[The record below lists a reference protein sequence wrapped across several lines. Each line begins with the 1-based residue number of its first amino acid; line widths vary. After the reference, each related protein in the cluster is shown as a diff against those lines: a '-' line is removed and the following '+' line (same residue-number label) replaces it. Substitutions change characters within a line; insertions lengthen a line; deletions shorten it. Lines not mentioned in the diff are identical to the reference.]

1 MIRLLLV
8 DDQDIFRQGLAAL
21 LSVESDLEVI
31 GQARNGEEAISLA
44 KTLQPHVILVD
55 VRMPVCDGVQATR
68 EIHQHYP
75 WIRILVLTTF
85 DDDEYIL
92 QSLQVG
98 ALGYLLKRTP
108 SQDIV
113 AAIRSVSQGYSQLG
127 PTIALKVF
135 SQLKPLQT
143 SSNSYQELL
152 SKREID
158 VLKLVGQGKN
168 NQEIAQELFLSEGT
182 VKNYVTTILGKLEMR
197 DTTKWLPR
205 ASHSNSPMGTTK
217 FALDYL
223 Y

>member
-21 LSVESDLEVI
+21 LSVESDLEVV
-31 GQARNGEEAISLA
+31 GQARNGNEAVELA
-44 KTLQPHVILVD
+44 KTLQPHVILMD
-55 VRMPVCDGVQATR
+55 VQMPICNGVQATR

-108 SQDIV
+108 SQDIA

-135 SQLKPLQT
+135 SQLKPST
-143 SSNSYQELL
+143 PSTNNYQDLL
-152 SKREID
+152 SKREIE
-158 VLKLVGQGKN
+158 VFKLIGSGKN
-168 NQEIAQELFLSEGT
+168 NQEIAQELYLSEGT
-182 VKNYVTTILGKLEMR
+182 VKNYVTQILTKMEMR
-197 DTTKWLPR
+197 DR
-205 ASHSNSPMGTTK
+205 VQA
-217 FALDYL
+217 ALWAQKNL
-223 Y
+223 L

>member
-8 DDQDIFRQGLAAL
+8 DDQDIFRQGLVAL
-21 LSVESDLEVI
+21 LSVEADLEVV
-31 GQARNGEEAISLA
+31 GQARNGKDAIALA
-44 KTLQPHVILVD
+44 KALQPHVILMD

-92 QSLQVG
+92 QSLQMG

-108 SQDIV
+108 AQEIA

-135 SQLKPLQT
+135 SQLK
-143 SSNSYQELL
+143 SSPPSPNPSQDLL
-152 SKREID
+152 SKREIG

-168 NQEIAQELFLSEGT
+168 NQEIAQELHLSEGT
-182 VKNYVTTILGKLEMR
+182 VKNYLTQILNKLEMR
-197 DTTKWLPR
+197 DR
-205 ASHSNSPMGTTK
+205 IQA
-217 FALDYL
+217 ALWSQQNL
-223 Y
+223 L

>member
-8 DDQDIFRQGLAAL
+8 DDQDIFRQGLVAL
-21 LSVESDLEVI
+21 LCVESDLEVI

-44 KTLQPHVILVD
+44 KTLQPHVILMD

-127 PTIALKVF
+127 Q
-135 SQLKPLQT
+135 QLP
-143 SSNSYQELL
+143 
-152 SKREID
+152 SKCS
-158 VLKLVGQGKN
+158 LN
-168 NQEIAQELFLSEGT
+168 
-182 VKNYVTTILGKLEMR
+182 
-197 DTTKWLPR
+197 
-205 ASHSNSPMGTTK
+205 
-217 FALDYL
+217 
-223 Y
+223 

>member
-1 MIRLLLV
+1 MIRLLLA

-21 LSVESDLEVI
+21 LAVESDLEVI

-44 KTLQPHVILVD
+44 KTLQPHVILMD

-68 EIHQHYP
+68 EIHQYYP

-113 AAIRSVSQGYSQLG
+113 AAIRCVSQGYSQLG

-135 SQLKPLQT
+135 SQLKPVQT
-143 SSNSYQELL
+143 ASNIYRELL

-158 VLKLVGQGKN
+158 VLKLIGQGKN

-182 VKNYVTTILGKLEMR
+182 VKNYVTTILAKLEMR
-197 DTTKWLPR
+197 DR
-205 ASHSNSPMGTTK
+205 IQM
-217 FALDYL
+217 ALWAQQNL
-223 Y
+223 L

>member
-8 DDQDIFRQGLAAL
+8 DDQDIFRQGLTAL

-44 KTLQPHVILVD
+44 KTLQPHVILMD
-55 VRMPVCDGVQATR
+55 VRMPICDGVQATR

-108 SQDIV
+108 SQDIA

-135 SQLKPLQT
+135 SQLKPVQPIL
-143 SSNSYQELL
+143 NSYRELL
-152 SKREID
+152 SKREMS
-158 VLKLVGQGKN
+158 VLKLIGQGKN

-197 DTTKWLPR
+197 DR
-205 ASHSNSPMGTTK
+205 IQI
-217 FALDYL
+217 ALWAKENL
-223 Y
+223 L

>member
-21 LSVESDLEVI
+21 LSVEADLEVI
-31 GQARNGEEAISLA
+31 GQARNGKEAIALA
-44 KTLQPHVILVD
+44 KTLQPHVILMD
-55 VRMPVCDGVQATR
+55 VQMPICDGVQATR

-92 QSLQVG
+92 QSLQLG

-108 SQDIV
+108 SQDIA

-135 SQLKPLQT
+135 SQLKTPH
-143 SSNSYQELL
+143 SASNFSQEL
-152 SKREID
+152 SKREIE

-168 NQEIAQELFLSEGT
+168 NQEIAQALYLSEGT
-182 VKNYVTTILGKLEMR
+182 VKNYVTQIISKLEMR
-197 DTTKWLPR
+197 DR
-205 ASHSNSPMGTTK
+205 IQV
-217 FALDYL
+217 ALWSQQNL
-223 Y
+223 L

>member
-8 DDQDIFRQGLAAL
+8 DDQDIFRQGLASL
-21 LSVESDLEVI
+21 LSVEADLEI
-31 GQARNGEEAISLA
+31 AGQARNGQEAIALA
-44 KTLQPHVILVD
+44 RTLNPDVILMD
-55 VRMPVCDGVQATR
+55 VRMPICDGVQATC

-92 QSLQVG
+92 RSLQVG

-108 SQDIV
+108 SKEIA

-135 SQLKPLQT
+135 SQIKSFSLPPRCQD
-143 SSNSYQELL
+143 L
-152 SKREID
+152 SKRETD

-168 NQEIAQELFLSEGT
+168 NQEIAQRLYLSEGT
-182 VKNYVTTILGKLEMR
+182 VKNYVTQILNKLEMR
-197 DTTKWLPR
+197 DR
-205 ASHSNSPMGTTK
+205 IQA
-217 FALDYL
+217 ALWSQQNL
-223 Y
+223 L

>member
-8 DDQDIFRQGLAAL
+8 DDQDIFRQGLVAL
-21 LSVESDLEVI
+21 LSVEADLEVV
-31 GQARNGEEAISLA
+31 GQARNGLEAIALA
-44 KTLQPHVILVD
+44 KALQPHVILMD

-92 QSLQVG
+92 QSLQMG

-108 SQDIV
+108 PQEIA

-135 SQLKPLQT
+135 SQLK
-143 SSNSYQELL
+143 SSPPSPNSYQDLL
-152 SKREID
+152 SKREIE

-168 NQEIAQELFLSEGT
+168 NLEIAQSLHLSEGT
-182 VKNYVTTILGKLEMR
+182 VKNYVTQILNKLEMR
-197 DTTKWLPR
+197 DR
-205 ASHSNSPMGTTK
+205 IQA
-217 FALDYL
+217 ALWAQQNL
-223 Y
+223 L

>member
-21 LSVESDLEVI
+21 LSVEADLEVI
-31 GQARNGEEAISLA
+31 GQTRNGKEAIALA
-44 KTLQPHVILVD
+44 KTLQPHVILMD
-55 VRMPVCDGVQATR
+55 VQMPICDSVQATR

-92 QSLQVG
+92 QSLQLG

-108 SQDIV
+108 SQDIA

-135 SQLKPLQT
+135 SQLKPLH
-143 SSNSYQELL
+143 SASNFSQEL
-152 SKREID
+152 SKREIE

-168 NQEIAQELFLSEGT
+168 NQEIAQSLYLSEGT
-182 VKNYVTTILGKLEMR
+182 VKNYVTQIISKLEMR
-197 DTTKWLPR
+197 DR
-205 ASHSNSPMGTTK
+205 IQV
-217 FALDYL
+217 ALWAQQNL
-223 Y
+223 L

>member
-21 LSVESDLEVI
+21 LSVEADLEVA
-31 GQARNGEEAISLA
+31 GQARNGNEAIALA
-44 KTLQPHVILVD
+44 KTLQPHVILMD
-55 VRMPVCDGVQATR
+55 VRMPICDGVQATR

-85 DDDEYIL
+85 DDDEYIF

-98 ALGYLLKRTP
+98 ALGYLLKRTSP
-108 SQDIV
+108 QQIA

-135 SQLKPLQT
+135 SQLKP
-143 SSNSYQELL
+143 SPPVSNLHHNLL
-152 SKREID
+152 SEREIE

-168 NQEIAQELFLSEGT
+168 NQEIAQELYLSVGT
-182 VKNYVTTILGKLEMR
+182 VKNYVTQILNKLEMR
-197 DTTKWLPR
+197 DR
-205 ASHSNSPMGTTK
+205 IQA
-217 FALDYL
+217 ALWAQRNL
-223 Y
+223 L